1 MTTLLAPIM
10 EAKPEQYVAFMVN
23 NQTLMT
29 TWHLFIYLVAGV
41 CIVPLALALH
51 ARFEN
56 NKLAWTTIATAFGL
70 IWAVTVISS
79 GMLLVNNAK
88 IIADFYKEDPTR
100 AITIYQT
107 LSAVERGLGGAIEL
121 PGGIW
126 IFLVSWVAL
135 QAKQLPKL
143 LNYLGLVIGFCG
155 IMTSFPVL
163 YNLGWVFGLGAIL
176 WFIGVGTALLREAPS
191 ATGQLRQDRQF

>member
-1 MTTLLAPIM
+1 MNDLQKIGGIAALINALAYIIGIGLVTTLLAPIM

-29 TWHLFIYLVAGV
+29 TWHLFIYLIAGV

-51 ARFEN
+51 ARFET

-88 IIADFYKEDPTR
+88 IIADLYKEDPTR
-100 AITIYQT
+100 AIIIYQA
-107 LSAVERGLGGAIEL
+107 LSAIERGLGGAI
-121 PGGIW
+121 
-126 IFLVSWVAL
+126 
-135 QAKQLPKL
+135 
-143 LNYLGLVIGFCG
+143 
-155 IMTSFPVL
+155 
-163 YNLGWVFGLGAIL
+163 
-176 WFIGVGTALLREAPS
+176 
-191 ATGQLRQDRQF
+191 DRKSVV